1 MWHSLFWRVLFGFGR
16 SGRGLL
22 EQLGQLLEEVW
33 AILEETAWIL
43 EFERN

>member
-1 MWHSLFWRVLFGFGR
+1 MALAFFSGCFFGFGR
-16 SGRGLL
+16 SGGGLL